1 MEDRPQMIRI
11 MFRWDIT
18 PGKEARFV
26 QLWEEGSRRVQAECR
41 GSLGS
46 ILLRST
52 TNPRY
57 FYAMAEWESRQ
68 AWDDNQEKLLSL
80 KLRGPMPEIID
91 IFDELSVIGPIQL
104 SS

>member
-1 MEDRPQMIRI
+1 MIRI

-18 PGKEARFV
+18 LGKEARFV
-26 QLWEEGSRRVQAECR
+26 QLWEEGSRIVQAECR

-46 ILLRST
+46 ILLRSS

-68 AWDDNQEKLLSL
+68 AWDDNQEKLMSL
-80 KLRGPMPEIID
+80 KLRGPIPEIVD
-91 IFDELSVIGPIQL
+91 MFDELSVIDPIRP
-104 SS
+104 

>member
-1 MEDRPQMIRI
+1 MIRI

-26 QLWEEGSRRVQAECR
+26 QLWEEGSRRVQAECS

-57 FYAMAEWESRQ
+57 FYAVAEWASRQ
-68 AWDDNQEKLLSL
+68 AWDDNQEKLMSL
-80 KLRGPMPEIID
+80 KLRGPMPEIVD
-91 IFDELSVIGPIQL
+91 LFDELSVIDPIPP
-104 SS
+104 SM